1 MNTFALATLAAS
13 TMALSLTSS
22 STANNSNPIMISMKN
37 KFTKLIPKKI
47 ATEYV
52 FDKLEAEDGELALA
66 VAEDE
71 LASRTEKYPA
81 ATEFYADIG
90 DILHDAA
97 GDDEVVTTGE
107 MNAAWDGEHNAETF
121 KAARDLAA
129 ASADNAETKKDIIQ
143 EFGATL
149 DGKSARGN
157 RVVDY
162 LFAKLDGEDQV
173 LKKDVAEK
181 ELTKWGKKSGLTN
194 LTSYIAG
201 GLE

>member
-22 STANNSNPIMISMKN
+22 SSTEFNMIGGMKN
-37 KFTKLIPKKI
+37 HFADLIPKKI

-90 DILHDAA
+90 DILDDAA
-97 GDDEVVTTGE
+97 RGDEVVTTGE
-107 MNAAWDGEHNAETF
+107 MNAAWDDEHNAETF